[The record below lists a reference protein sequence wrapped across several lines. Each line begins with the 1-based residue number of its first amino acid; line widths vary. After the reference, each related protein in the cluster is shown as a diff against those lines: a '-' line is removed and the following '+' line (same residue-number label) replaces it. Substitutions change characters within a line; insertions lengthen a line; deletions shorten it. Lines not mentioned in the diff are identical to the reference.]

1 MNRPEQE
8 THDRQV
14 RTDFFNAVPSM
25 KQKKRVLLQHA
36 YDEAFIRHAGQ
47 TRDDGS
53 PYFEGH
59 VLPVA
64 RTLLRFGYNKANILI
79 VALLHDV
86 PEDSWMQLSLIERL
100 FGHKNARRVA
110 ALSKSYNLEDPISG
124 CATRTS
130 KKPLD
135 VYHETIVAAGRT
147 VGLVKIADRLHNLSD
162 LINPPPGSRWT
173 AEKRENYLRETET
186 YILPLALKLDPRMAE
201 EMKRLVAEIRANIH
215 VRILQAQLAAPST

>member
-1 MNRPEQE
+1 MNKPEQE
-8 THDRQV
+8 THDRRV
-14 RTDFFNAVPSM
+14 RTEFFNAVPSM
-25 KQKKRVLLQHA
+25 KQEKRVLLQHA

-64 RTLLRFGYNKANILI
+64 RTLLRFGYNKASALI
-79 VALLHDV
+79 IALLHDT

-100 FGHKNARRVA
+100 FGHKIARRVA

-135 VYHETIVAAGRT
+135 EYHKTIAAGRT

-173 AEKRENYLRETET
+173 NVKRENYLQETET
-186 YILPLALKLDPRMAE
+186 YILPLALALDPRMAE
-201 EMKRLVAEIRANIH
+201 EMKRLIAEIRANIQ
-215 VRILQAQLAAPST
+215 VRILQAQLAAPSA